1 MAPTIFEIIASLN
14 KRYYAPRPAP
24 TPIPSARWDE
34 APCKCLAVNDEWV
47 SHIIGVMDALDQF
60 DTWIGSE
67 AEVNDARQ
75 QVGEIMAA
83 LIGDEPMNCC
93 CDSTPL
99 VILHHVTIDG
109 QSEVSY
115 DGGLTWQPDPDS
127 LPISAIALPPPVTA
141 GVSGTKCD
149 AASNGL
155 QHIKDTVAA
164 QVEALA
170 EGATIT
176 SVALSIATFLIG
188 LLLGPE
194 VAIPALVAV
203 IIAVV
208 NAIAALNTGIFETYW
223 SSDVY
228 DTILCALFCH
238 ISDDGSFTAESYAA
252 AVADIQSGLPNS
264 AARDWLIKILQAMGL
279 TGFNN
284 LCAYGS
290 SADADCSSCECGGC
304 SLAGWTVALGT
315 FVSRTNTSITVS
327 SFHTGNQWLAAIQAS
342 DINDCCIFRDSVVDP
357 PGSLTEIAVTPCG
370 LPQGTN
376 LHFSY
381 TFYEVNYILAG
392 STYGPFTI
400 QFKSALA

>member
-93 CDSTPL
+93 CDSQT
-99 VILHHVTIDG
+99 VTDTRFTEDG
-109 QSEVSY
+109 TMQVSY
-115 DGGLTWQPDPDS
+115 DGGVTWQDAPPGVDPRYSGSIGAPIPGADGDTKRCQAAGS
-127 LPISAIALPPPVTA
+127 ATEAMRDRQEQMSDDAALGAGLNGAVGALITLLIFLGIIGSAGALTPLILAFAAGLISAGQAAFDAAFNDPVWKVVQCAIYCHTTADAKPYTKEDIAAIRAEIASQLGGVAAFFIDQTLQLWGTTGLTNGARAGFISAI
-141 GVSGTKCD
+141 
-149 AASNGL
+149 
-155 QHIKDTVAA
+155 
-164 QVEALA
+164 
-170 EGATIT
+170 
-176 SVALSIATFLIG
+176 
-188 LLLGPE
+188 
-194 VAIPALVAV
+194 
-203 IIAVV
+203 
-208 NAIAALNTGIFETYW
+208 
-223 SSDVY
+223 
-228 DTILCALFCH
+228 
-238 ISDDGSFTAESYAA
+238 
-252 AVADIQSGLPNS
+252 
-264 AARDWLIKILQAMGL
+264 
-279 TGFNN
+279 
-284 LCAYGS
+284 
-290 SADADCSSCECGGC
+290 DCTDCECGGC